1 MLSEGI
7 VRQCVVHICLIV
19 SGKLICFE
27 HFRDKI
33 DSYIDRMP
41 QGLSWKLPFIHRAK
55 IFPSFRATSDSYS
68 PPLVAAWAKWIQF
81 NSHSVFVEDNF

>member
-1 MLSEGI
+1 MFFGLDIHQTLWPLNWNKILSADYGINVHKNTPNHKMLSEGI

-41 QGLSWKLPFIHRAK
+41 QGLS
-55 IFPSFRATSDSYS
+55 
-68 PPLVAAWAKWIQF
+68 
-81 NSHSVFVEDNF
+81 